1 MKSIISLATFA
12 TAVSAAAISFQA
24 SSSPF
29 SLTIISSTAEYN
41 GTFVSGVVQ
50 GEAYTAATISS
61 VPDKNFYFEPRTGGG
76 ILYHNVPM
84 FGSSFGAD
92 LELSLAATFS
102 KTILPGQ
109 HLKAMT
115 FQLKHDA
122 TGVAIV
128 DTTMGFDSQDLLTHE
143 GKSNVWYVCT
153 NGRNKVTG
161 EKYTA
166 LELLVGA
173 KPFDPSCTLV
183 DVVRVL

>member
-1 MKSIISLATFA
+1 MKSIVSFFA
-12 TAVSAAAISFQA
+12 FAIAASAVVIPFKANSD
-24 SSSPF
+24 PF
-29 SLTIISSTAEYN
+29 SLAIVSSGTEYD
-41 GTFVSGVVQ
+41 GVYIAGVIQ
-50 GEAYTAATISS
+50 GEAYSAATISS
-61 VPDKNFYFEPRTGGG
+61 VPDKNFYFEKRSGGG

-84 FGSSFGAD
+84 FGSSFGGD
-92 LELSLAATFS
+92 LELSLAATFP

-128 DTTMGFDSQDLLTHE
+128 DTAIGFDNEGFLTYG
-143 GKSNVWYVCT
+143 GKRNLWYICT
-153 NGRNKVTG
+153 DGRNKING

-173 KPFDPSCTLV
+173 KPFDPSCTMV
-183 DVVRVL
+183 DIVKQ